1 MIRPLENKQLGNY
14 YYNRT
19 VANVQ
24 QFAKPLQTCNSL
36 LNNIINKQTNR
47 VCLKQCDNIANLSYN
62 GKNPTCRS
70 QKTFA
75 IVEMKMSFGYHAQY
89 T

>member
-14 YYNRT
+14 LT
-19 VANVQ
+19 IE
-24 QFAKPLQTCNSL
+24 PLQTCNSL

-62 GKNPTCRS
+62 GNNPTCGS